1 MKNDAYEQAYNEARA
16 VLHRRG
22 KIVERPTISSD
33 GSRFCRV
40 DGLPLTDRELFK
52 DAWGEVLAEEI
63 LRDRDGRPSAGKGV
77 QGVASKT
84 SCQL

>member
-22 KIVERPTISSD
+22 KIVARPTVGSD

-52 DAWGEVLAEEI
+52 DAWGERLAEEI
-63 LRDRDGRPSAGKGV
+63 LQERDVRLPHRRALE
-77 QGVASKT
+77 A
-84 SCQL
+84 

>member
-1 MKNDAYEQAYNEARA
+1 MENDAYEQAYSEARA

-22 KIVERPTISSD
+22 KTVESPAFGSD
-33 GSRFCRV
+33 GIRLCPV

-52 DAWGEVLAEEI
+52 EAWGERLAEEI
-63 LRDRDGRPSAGKGV
+63 LHERGARPSAGTGS
-77 QGVASKT
+77 GDVASKT